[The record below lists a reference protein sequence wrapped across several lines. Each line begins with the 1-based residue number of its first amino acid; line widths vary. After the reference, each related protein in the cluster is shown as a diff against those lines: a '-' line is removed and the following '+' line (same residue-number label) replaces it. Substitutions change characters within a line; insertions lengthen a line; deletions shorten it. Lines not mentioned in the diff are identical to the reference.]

1 MVQNNSMLD
10 KVNSVL
16 QQVQTFPQIKKKQKK
31 VCSLPTP
38 KLLMKTIFS

>member
-31 VCSLPTP
+31 SVFTP
-38 KLLMKTIFS
+38 HTQTSHEDDF